1 MCVCVCVEWLWQ
13 VWIRCKLHL
22 WKAWHQLVN
31 KWSWTWLKNYKLHL
45 TWVVDYVSHISYTRA
60 HTSTNFIPTSHII
73 LSIFSYLW
81 KGWGNKK
88 CFHVGCNKHLFLGLN
103 KKSSG
108 LILQN
113 TLEFFYSNNYIYI
126 PYIILHMKVFCI
138 ISTYF
143 TWMNVYVLFLLVELA
158 KVTKVGTNVLLLTKG
173 PWN

>member
-1 MCVCVCVEWLWQ
+1 
-13 VWIRCKLHL
+13 
-22 WKAWHQLVN
+22 
-31 KWSWTWLKNYKLHL
+31 
-45 TWVVDYVSHISYTRA
+45 VDYVFHISYTRA

-88 CFHVGCNKHLFLGLN
+88 CFHVGCDKHLFLGLN

-113 TLEFFYSNNYIYI
+113 TLEFFYSNNYLYI
-126 PYIILHMKVFCI
+126 FSVHNITHESILHNINIF
-138 ISTYF
+138 Y
-143 TWMNVYVLFLLVELA
+143 MNECVCVVL
-158 KVTKVGTNVLLLTKG
+158 VGRTCKGDKSRHQCSLLTKG